1 MKKIKRVWLSAVNYI
16 KRTPKRIALWS
27 VPKKVIAGVCVVAV
41 TATAVGGVFVLNRP
55 TKEEPKK
62 VAKAKKEKVVE
73 STANK
78 KEITVPNFAACA
90 ISGDSIEKDLTLYL
104 TDAAGNKIT
113 GVSYTVKLLSKDQAK
128 QLATALA
135 AIDVDNSAIATATN
149 DGTGAKAYD
158 ETTYNMVLDNAK
170 ASASA
175 SVKKSASG
183 ATDTA
188 ASNSTKSDVATSA
201 DDTDDSNKASS
212 DEAEAVD
219 KTNTEEKA
227 KETSRE
233 LEKLVKPD
241 GSDAT
246 ISDALLVQKQNDV
259 AAYATAL
266 SSVKAM
272 AELTD
277 DDKDG
282 MIYAQKL
289 TAGDFVACFV
299 PASVTAADSTV
310 TAYDASD
317 YAVNVTVKE
326 KIEYKPVKNIKKKIV
341 KNAGDTQKNHAVAQE
356 ATFQDDYSSRDAE
369 TVKTESAKEARANN
383 LVSSSLGE
391 IVTKTQ
397 TYTVPET
404 PTQTS
409 MRSMRK
415 VMTADTGTSRTLT
428 IKYPGSV
435 NYVTGTGDYKVEG
448 ISVHSSESSDDSK
461 IKINGSA
468 ATSISLV
475 VNDSTEPSLT
485 FSVTDPAGNRP
496 VDYTIKVNK
505 FDGRTRLKSADGNE
519 LYLDQGLTEPAT
531 ITNASSTTPLYEKT
545 VTVTYK
551 NGWHTE
557 NGKTYYYDANG
568 NKLTNVTKRIGGIS
582 YTFGGDGQL
591 MPKGTGIDVSKWQ
604 GNIDWATTSN
614 AVSFAIIRCGYRG
627 SSGGIAMDP
636 KFLQNMKGAKAHGVR
651 VGVYFYSK
659 ATNEAMAVEEASA
672 ALSFVQ
678 QAGDGLTLPIYF
690 DMEDACQKGLSK
702 EENTAIANAFC
713 ATVAA
718 GGHSAGVYASKS
730 WFDNRMNAGSI
741 GGNYSIWVAR
751 YNTYLGYSGR
761 YNMWQYSSKGSI
773 PGISGN
779 VDLNIAY

>member
-1 MKKIKRVWLSAVNYI
+1 MRIKRVWSSAVNYI

-27 VPKKVIAGVCVVAV
+27 VPKKAIAGVCVVAV

-62 VAKAKKEKVVE
+62 AAKAKKEKVVE
-73 STANK
+73 STVNK

-188 ASNSTKSDVATSA
+188 ASNNTKSDVATSA

-227 KETSRE
+227 KETSKE

-259 AAYATAL
+259 ATYATAL

-341 KNAGDTQKNHAVAQE
+341 KDAGDTQKDHAVAQE
-356 ATFQDDYSSRDAE
+356 ATFKDDYSSQEAE
-369 TVKTESAKEARANN
+369 TVKTESAKSARANN
-383 LVSSSLGE
+383 LVSSSLGDD
-391 IVTKTQ
+391 VKTEYQ

-428 IKYPGSV
+428 ITYPGSV
-435 NYVTGTGDYKVEG
+435 NYVTGTGNFTVTG
-448 ISVHSSESSDDSK
+448 ISVHSSEPSDDSK
-461 IKINGSA
+461 IKISGSA

-475 VNDSTEPSLT
+475 VNDSTGSSLT
-485 FSVTDPAGNRP
+485 FSVTDPAGNRT
-496 VDYTIKVNK
+496 VNYTIKVNK
-505 FDGRTRLKSADGNE
+505 TNGDTRLKSADGNE

-531 ITNASSTTPLYEKT
+531 ISNASSTTPLYEKT

-582 YTFGGDGQL
+582 YTFGSDGQL
-591 MPKGTGIDVSKWQ
+591 MPTGTGIDVSKWQ

-678 QAGDGLTLPIYF
+678 QAGGGLTLPIYF

>member
-1 MKKIKRVWLSAVNYI
+1 MRIKRVWSSAVNYI

-27 VPKKVIAGVCVVAV
+27 VPKKAIAGVCVVAV

-73 STANK
+73 STVNK

-227 KETSRE
+227 KETSKE

-259 AAYATAL
+259 ATYATAL

-341 KNAGDTQKNHAVAQE
+341 KDAGDTQKDHAVAQE
-356 ATFQDDYSSRDAE
+356 ATFQDDYSSREAE

-383 LVSSSLGE
+383 LVSSSLGK
-391 IVTKTQ
+391 IVEKTQ
-397 TYTVPET
+397 SYTVPET

-409 MRSMRK
+409 MRSMRR
-415 VMTADTGTSRTLT
+415 VMTADTGISRTLT
-428 IKYPGSV
+428 IRYPESV
-435 NYVTGTGDYKVEG
+435 NYVTGTGDFMVTG
-448 ISVHSSESSDDSK
+448 ISVTSSEPSDNSK

-468 ATSISLV
+468 ATSISPV
-475 VNDSTEPSLT
+475 VNDSTGSSLT
-485 FSVTDPAGNRP
+485 FSVTDPGNGK
-496 VDYTIKVNK
+496 VDYTIDVKK
-505 FDGRTRLKSADGNE
+505 ISGDTRLKSADGNE
-519 LYLDQGLTEPAT
+519 LYLDQGLTKPAT
-531 ITNASSTTPLYEKT
+531 ISNASSKTDFYEKT

-582 YTFGGDGQL
+582 YTFGSDGQL
-591 MPKGTGIDVSKWQ
+591 MPTGTGIDVSKWQ

-659 ATNEAMAVEEASA
+659 ATNEAMAVEDASA

-678 QAGDGLTLPIYF
+678 QAGGGLTLPIYF

>member
-1 MKKIKRVWLSAVNYI
+1 MNYI
-16 KRTPKRIALWS
+16 KRTPKRIALWP
-27 VPKKVIAGVCVVAV
+27 VPKKAIAGVCAVAV
-41 TATAVGGVFVLNRP
+41 TATAVGGEFVLNRP

-62 VAKAKKEKVVE
+62 VAKAKKEKGVE

-128 QLATALA
+128 QLSTALA

-158 ETTYNMVLDNAK
+158 EATYNMVLDNAK
-170 ASASA
+170 AAASA

-201 DDTDDSNKASS
+201 DDTDDSNTASS

-219 KTNTEEKA
+219 KTNTEKKA
-227 KETSRE
+227 KETSKE

-341 KNAGDTQKNHAVAQE
+341 KDAGDTQKDHAVAQE
-356 ATFQDDYSSRDAE
+356 ATFKDDYSSQEAE
-369 TVKTESAKEARANN
+369 TVKTESAKEASANN
-383 LVSSSLGE
+383 LVSSSLGK
-391 IVTKTQ
+391 IVEKTQ
-397 TYTVPET
+397 SYTVPAT

-409 MRSMRK
+409 MRSMRR
-415 VMTADTGTSRTLT
+415 VMTADTGISRTLT
-428 IKYPGSV
+428 VRYPESV
-435 NYVTGTGDYKVEG
+435 NYVTGTGNFTVTG
-448 ISVHSSESSDDSK
+448 ISVHSSEPSDDSK
-461 IKINGSA
+461 IKISGSA

-475 VNDSTEPSLT
+475 VNDSTGSSLT
-485 FSVTDPAGNRP
+485 FSVTDPGNGT

-505 FDGRTRLKSADGNE
+505 IDGRTRLKSADGNE
-519 LYLDQGLTEPAT
+519 LYLDQGLTKPAT

-557 NGKTYYYDANG
+557 NGKTYFYDANG

-582 YTFGGDGQL
+582 YTFGSDGQL
-591 MPKGTGIDVSKWQ
+591 MPTGTGIDVSKWQ

-659 ATNEAMAVEEASA
+659 VTNEAMAVEEASA
-672 ALSFVQ
+672 ALAFVQ
-678 QAGDGLTLPIYF
+678 QAGGGLTLPIYF

-702 EENTAIANAFC
+702 EQNTAIANAFC

>member
-1 MKKIKRVWLSAVNYI
+1 MKIKRIWSSAVNYI

-27 VPKKVIAGVCVVAV
+27 VPKKAIAGVCVVAV

-227 KETSRE
+227 KETSKE

-341 KNAGDTQKNHAVAQE
+341 KDAGDTQKNHAVAQE

-369 TVKTESAKEARANN
+369 TVKTESAKKASANN
-383 LVSSSLGE
+383 LVRSSLGE

-397 TYTVPET
+397 SYTVPAT

-409 MRSMRK
+409 MRSMRR

-468 ATSISLV
+468 ATSISPV

-485 FSVTDPAGNRP
+485 FSVTDPSN
-496 VDYTIKVNK
+496 VTVKYTIEVKK
-505 FDGRTRLKSADGNE
+505 TSGETRLKSDDGNE
-519 LYLDQGLTEPAT
+519 LYLDQGLTKPAT
-531 ITNASSTTPLYEKT
+531 ISNASSTTPLYEKT

-582 YTFGGDGQL
+582 YTFGSDGQL
-591 MPKGTGIDVSKWQ
+591 MPTGTGIDVSKWQ

-678 QAGDGLTLPIYF
+678 QAGGGLTLPIYF

>member
-1 MKKIKRVWLSAVNYI
+1 MKIKRIWSSAVNYI

-227 KETSRE
+227 KETSKE

-341 KNAGDTQKNHAVAQE
+341 KDAGDTQKNHAVAQE

-369 TVKTESAKEARANN
+369 TVKTESAKKASANN
-383 LVSSSLGE
+383 LVRSSLGE

-397 TYTVPET
+397 SYTVPAT

-409 MRSMRK
+409 MRSMRR

-448 ISVHSSESSDDSK
+448 ISVHSSEPSDDSK
-461 IKINGSA
+461 IKISGSA
-468 ATSISLV
+468 ATSISPV

-485 FSVTDPAGNRP
+485 FSVTDPSN
-496 VDYTIKVNK
+496 VTVKYTIEVKK
-505 FDGRTRLKSADGNE
+505 TSGETRLKSDDGNE
-519 LYLDQGLTEPAT
+519 LYLDQGLTKPAT
-531 ITNASSTTPLYEKT
+531 ISNASSTTPLYEKT
-545 VTVTYK
+545 VIVTYK

-582 YTFGGDGQL
+582 YTFGSDGQL
-591 MPKGTGIDVSKWQ
+591 MPTGTGIDVSKWQ

-678 QAGDGLTLPIYF
+678 QAGGGLTLPIYF

-702 EENTAIANAFC
+702 EQNTAIANAFC

-718 GGHSAGVYASKS
+718 GGYSAGVYASKS

>member
-1 MKKIKRVWLSAVNYI
+1 MEKIKRVWSSAVNYI

-27 VPKKVIAGVCVVAV
+27 MPKKVIAGVCVVAV
-41 TATAVGGVFVLNRP
+41 TATAVGSVLVLNRP
-55 TKEEPKK
+55 AKEEPKM
-62 VAKAKKEKVVE
+62 VAKGKKEKVVE
-73 STANK
+73 STVNK

-158 ETTYNMVLDNAK
+158 EATYNMVLDNAK
-170 ASASA
+170 AAASA

-227 KETSRE
+227 KETSKE

-266 SSVKAM
+266 SSVKAT

-341 KNAGDTQKNHAVAQE
+341 KDAGDTQKNHAVAQE
-356 ATFQDDYSSRDAE
+356 ATFTDDYSSRDAE
-369 TVKTESAKEARANN
+369 TIKTESAKRASANN
-383 LVSSSLGE
+383 LVSSSLGDV
-391 IVTKTQ
+391 VTKTQ
-397 TYTVPET
+397 SYTAPAT
-404 PTQTS
+404 TTRTS

-415 VMTADTGTSRTLT
+415 VMTAETGISRTLT
-428 IKYPGSV
+428 VSYPESV
-435 NYVTGTGDYKVEG
+435 NYVTGTDDFTVTG

-461 IKINGSA
+461 IKINGST
-468 ATSISLV
+468 ATSISPV
-475 VNDSTEPSLT
+475 VNDSTGPSLT
-485 FSVTDPAGNRP
+485 LSVTDPSDVT
-496 VDYTIKVNK
+496 VDYTIAVKQI
-505 FDGRTRLKSADGNE
+505 DGKTRLKSADGNE
-519 LYLDQGLTEPAT
+519 LYLDQGLTKPAT
-531 ITNASSTTPLYEKT
+531 ISNANSKTPLYEKT

-551 NGWHTE
+551 NGWHKE
-557 NGKTYYYDANG
+557 NNKTYYYDANG

-582 YTFGGDGQL
+582 YTFGSDGQV
-591 MPKGTGIDVSKWQ
+591 MPTGTGIDVSKWQ

-614 AVSFAIIRCGYRG
+614 AISFAIIRCGYRG

-636 KFLQNMKGAKAHGVR
+636 KFLQNMRGAKAHGVR

-672 ALSFVQ
+672 ALAFVQ
-678 QAGDGLTLPIYF
+678 QAGGGLTLPIYF

-702 EENTAIANAFC
+702 EQNTAIANAFC

-718 GGHSAGVYASKS
+718 GGYRAGVYASKS

-779 VDLNIAY
+779 VDVNIAY

>member
-1 MKKIKRVWLSAVNYI
+1 MEKIKRVWSSAVNYI

-27 VPKKVIAGVCVVAV
+27 MPKKVIAGVCVVAV
-41 TATAVGGVFVLNRP
+41 TATAVGSVLVLNRP
-55 TKEEPKK
+55 AKEEPKM
-62 VAKAKKEKVVE
+62 VAKGKKEKVVE
-73 STANK
+73 STVNK

-158 ETTYNMVLDNAK
+158 EATYNMVLDNAK
-170 ASASA
+170 AAASA

-227 KETSRE
+227 KETSKE

-266 SSVKAM
+266 SSVKAT

-341 KNAGDTQKNHAVAQE
+341 KDAGDTQKNHAVAQE
-356 ATFQDDYSSRDAE
+356 ATFTDDYSSRDAE
-369 TVKTESAKEARANN
+369 TIKTESAKRASANN
-383 LVSSSLGE
+383 LVSSSLGDV
-391 IVTKTQ
+391 VTKTQ
-397 TYTVPET
+397 SYTAPAT
-404 PTQTS
+404 TTRTS

-415 VMTADTGTSRTLT
+415 VMTAETGISRTLT
-428 IKYPGSV
+428 VSYPESV
-435 NYVTGTGDYKVEG
+435 NYVTGTDDFTVTG
-448 ISVHSSESSDDSK
+448 ISVHSSEPSDNSK
-461 IKINGSA
+461 IKINGSD

-475 VNDSTEPSLT
+475 VNNSTGSSLT
-485 FSVTDPAGNRP
+485 FSVTDPGNNT
-496 VDYTIKVNK
+496 VEYKITVNK
-505 FDGRTRLKSADGNE
+505 IDGNTRLKSADGNE
-519 LYLDQGLTEPAT
+519 LYLDQGLTKPAT
-531 ITNASSTTPLYEKT
+531 ISNANSKTPLYEKT

-551 NGWHTE
+551 NGWHKE
-557 NGKTYYYDANG
+557 NNKTYYYDANG

-582 YTFGGDGQL
+582 YTFGSDGQV
-591 MPKGTGIDVSKWQ
+591 MPTGTGIDVSKWQ

-614 AVSFAIIRCGYRG
+614 AISFAIIRCGYRG

-636 KFLQNMKGAKAHGVR
+636 KFLQNMRGAKAHGVR

-672 ALSFVQ
+672 ALAFVQ
-678 QAGDGLTLPIYF
+678 QAGGGLTLPIYF

-702 EENTAIANAFC
+702 EQNTAIANAFC

-718 GGHSAGVYASKS
+718 GGYRAGVYASKS

-779 VDLNIAY
+779 VDVNIAY

>member
-1 MKKIKRVWLSAVNYI
+1 MMKIKRIWSSAVNYI

-27 VPKKVIAGVCVVAV
+27 VPKKAIAGVCVVAV

-227 KETSRE
+227 KETSKE

-341 KNAGDTQKNHAVAQE
+341 KDAGDTQKNHAVAQE

-369 TVKTESAKEARANN
+369 TVKTESAKKASANN
-383 LVSSSLGE
+383 LVRSSLGE

-397 TYTVPET
+397 SYTVPAT

-409 MRSMRK
+409 MRSMRR

-468 ATSISLV
+468 ATSISPV

-485 FSVTDPAGNRP
+485 FSVTDPSN
-496 VDYTIKVNK
+496 VTVKYTIEVKK
-505 FDGRTRLKSADGNE
+505 TSGETRLKSDDGNE
-519 LYLDQGLTEPAT
+519 LYLDQGLTKPAT
-531 ITNASSTTPLYEKT
+531 ISNASSTTPLYEKT

-582 YTFGGDGQL
+582 YTFGSDGQL
-591 MPKGTGIDVSKWQ
+591 MPTGTGIDVSKWQ

-678 QAGDGLTLPIYF
+678 QAGGGLTLPIYF

>member
-1 MKKIKRVWLSAVNYI
+1 MNYI
-16 KRTPKRIALWS
+16 KRTPKRIALWP
-27 VPKKVIAGVCVVAV
+27 VPKKAIAGVCAVAV
-41 TATAVGGVFVLNRP
+41 TATAVGGEFVLNRP
-55 TKEEPKK
+55 IKEGPKK

-78 KEITVPNFAACA
+78 KEIAVPNFAACA

-113 GVSYTVKLLSKDQAK
+113 GVSYTVKLMSKDQAK

-158 ETTYNMVLDNAK
+158 EATYNMVLDNAK
-170 ASASA
+170 VSASA

-227 KETSRE
+227 KETSKE

-341 KNAGDTQKNHAVAQE
+341 KDAGDTQKNHAVAQE

-397 TYTVPET
+397 SYTVPET

-475 VNDSTEPSLT
+475 VNDSTGSSLT
-485 FSVTDPAGNRP
+485 FSVTDPSN
-496 VDYTIKVNK
+496 VTVKYTIEVKK
-505 FDGRTRLKSADGNE
+505 TSGETRLKSDDGNE
-519 LYLDQGLTEPAT
+519 LYLDQGLTKPAT
-531 ITNASSTTPLYEKT
+531 ISNASSTTPLYEKT

-591 MPKGTGIDVSKWQ
+591 MPTGTGIDVSKWQ

-672 ALSFVQ
+672 ALAFVQ
-678 QAGDGLTLPIYF
+678 QAGGGLTLPIYF

-718 GGHSAGVYASKS
+718 GGYSAGVYASKS

>member
-1 MKKIKRVWLSAVNYI
+1 MKIKRVWSSAVNYI

-227 KETSRE
+227 KETSKE

-341 KNAGDTQKNHAVAQE
+341 KDAGDTQKNHAVAQE

-369 TVKTESAKEARANN
+369 TVKTESAKKASANN
-383 LVSSSLGE
+383 LVRSSLGE

-397 TYTVPET
+397 SYTVPAT

-409 MRSMRK
+409 MRSMRR

-468 ATSISLV
+468 ATSISPV

-485 FSVTDPAGNRP
+485 FSVTDPSN
-496 VDYTIKVNK
+496 VTVKYTIEVKK
-505 FDGRTRLKSADGNE
+505 TSGETRLKSDDGNE
-519 LYLDQGLTEPAT
+519 LYLDQGLTEPAK
-531 ITNASSTTPLYEKT
+531 ISNASSTTPLYEKT

-591 MPKGTGIDVSKWQ
+591 MPTGTGIDVSKWQ

-678 QAGDGLTLPIYF
+678 QAGGGLTLPIYF

>member
-1 MKKIKRVWLSAVNYI
+1 MMKIKRIWSSAVNYI

-27 VPKKVIAGVCVVAV
+27 VPKKAIAGVCVVAV

-73 STANK
+73 STVNK

-227 KETSRE
+227 KETSKE

-259 AAYATAL
+259 ATYATAL

-341 KNAGDTQKNHAVAQE
+341 KDAGDTQKDHAVAQE
-356 ATFQDDYSSRDAE
+356 ATFKDDYSSQEAE
-369 TVKTESAKEARANN
+369 TVKTESAKEASANN
-383 LVSSSLGE
+383 LVSSSLGK
-391 IVTKTQ
+391 IVEKTQ
-397 TYTVPET
+397 SYTVPAT

-409 MRSMRK
+409 MRSMRR
-415 VMTADTGTSRTLT
+415 VMTADTGISRTLT
-428 IKYPGSV
+428 VRYPESV
-435 NYVTGTGDYKVEG
+435 NYVTGTGNFTVTG
-448 ISVHSSESSDDSK
+448 ISVHSSEPSDNSK

-468 ATSISLV
+468 ATSISPTSISLV
-475 VNDSTEPSLT
+475 VNDSTGSSLT
-485 FSVTDPAGNRP
+485 FSVTDP
-496 VDYTIKVNK
+496 
-505 FDGRTRLKSADGNE
+505 
-519 LYLDQGLTEPAT
+519 
-531 ITNASSTTPLYEKT
+531 
-545 VTVTYK
+545 
-551 NGWHTE
+551 
-557 NGKTYYYDANG
+557 
-568 NKLTNVTKRIGGIS
+568 
-582 YTFGGDGQL
+582 
-591 MPKGTGIDVSKWQ
+591 
-604 GNIDWATTSN
+604 
-614 AVSFAIIRCGYRG
+614 
-627 SSGGIAMDP
+627 
-636 KFLQNMKGAKAHGVR
+636 
-651 VGVYFYSK
+651 
-659 ATNEAMAVEEASA
+659 
-672 ALSFVQ
+672 
-678 QAGDGLTLPIYF
+678 
-690 DMEDACQKGLSK
+690 
-702 EENTAIANAFC
+702 
-713 ATVAA
+713 
-718 GGHSAGVYASKS
+718 
-730 WFDNRMNAGSI
+730 
-741 GGNYSIWVAR
+741 
-751 YNTYLGYSGR
+751 
-761 YNMWQYSSKGSI
+761 
-773 PGISGN
+773 
-779 VDLNIAY
+779 

>member
-1 MKKIKRVWLSAVNYI
+1 MKIKRIWSSAVNYI

-227 KETSRE
+227 KETSKE

-341 KNAGDTQKNHAVAQE
+341 KDAGDTQKNHAVAQE

-369 TVKTESAKEARANN
+369 TVKTESAKKASANN
-383 LVSSSLGE
+383 LVRSSLGE

-397 TYTVPET
+397 SYTVPAT

-409 MRSMRK
+409 MRSMRR

-468 ATSISLV
+468 ATSISPV

-485 FSVTDPAGNRP
+485 FSVTDPSN
-496 VDYTIKVNK
+496 VTVKYTIEVKK
-505 FDGRTRLKSADGNE
+505 TSGETRLKSDDGNE
-519 LYLDQGLTEPAT
+519 LYLDQGLTKPAT
-531 ITNASSTTPLYEKT
+531 ISNASSTTPLYEKT

-582 YTFGGDGQL
+582 YTFGSGGQL
-591 MPKGTGIDVSKWQ
+591 MPTGTGIDVSKWQ

-678 QAGDGLTLPIYF
+678 QAGGRTDSSNLLRY
-690 DMEDACQKGLSK
+690 
-702 EENTAIANAFC
+702 
-713 ATVAA
+713 
-718 GGHSAGVYASKS
+718 GGCVPE
-730 WFDNRMNAGSI
+730 GSI
-741 GGNYSIWVAR
+741 
-751 YNTYLGYSGR
+751 
-761 YNMWQYSSKGSI
+761 
-773 PGISGN
+773 
-779 VDLNIAY
+779 

>member
-1 MKKIKRVWLSAVNYI
+1 MRIKRVWSSAVNYI

-27 VPKKVIAGVCVVAV
+27 VPKKAIAGVCVVAV

-73 STANK
+73 STVNK

-227 KETSRE
+227 KETSKE

-341 KNAGDTQKNHAVAQE
+341 KDAGDTQKDHAVAQE
-356 ATFQDDYSSRDAE
+356 ATFQDDYSSREAE

-383 LVSSSLGE
+383 LVSSSLGK
-391 IVTKTQ
+391 IVEKTQ
-397 TYTVPET
+397 SYTVPET

-409 MRSMRK
+409 MRSMRR
-415 VMTADTGTSRTLT
+415 VMTADTGISRTLT
-428 IKYPGSV
+428 IRYPESV
-435 NYVTGTGDYKVEG
+435 NYVTGTGDFMVTG
-448 ISVHSSESSDDSK
+448 ISVTSSEPSDNSK

-468 ATSISLV
+468 ATSISPV
-475 VNDSTEPSLT
+475 VNDSTGSSLT
-485 FSVTDPAGNRP
+485 FSVTDPGNGK
-496 VDYTIKVNK
+496 VDYTIDVKK
-505 FDGRTRLKSADGNE
+505 ISGDTRLKSADGNE
-519 LYLDQGLTEPAT
+519 LYLDQGLTKPAT
-531 ITNASSTTPLYEKT
+531 ISNASSKTDFYEKT

-582 YTFGGDGQL
+582 YTFGSDGQL
-591 MPKGTGIDVSKWQ
+591 MPTGTGIDVSKWQ

-678 QAGDGLTLPIYF
+678 QAGGGLTLPIYF

>member
-1 MKKIKRVWLSAVNYI
+1 MKIKRIWSSAVNYI
-16 KRTPKRIALWS
+16 KRTPKRIVLWS

-227 KETSRE
+227 KETSKE

-326 KIEYKPVKNIKKKIV
+326 KIDYKPVKNIKKKIV
-341 KNAGDTQKNHAVAQE
+341 KDAGDTQKNHAVAQE

-369 TVKTESAKEARANN
+369 TVKTESAKKASANN
-383 LVSSSLGE
+383 LVRSSLGE

-397 TYTVPET
+397 SYTVPAT

-409 MRSMRK
+409 MRSMRR

-468 ATSISLV
+468 ATSISPV

-485 FSVTDPAGNRP
+485 FSVTDPGNVT
-496 VDYTIKVNK
+496 VDYTIEVKK
-505 FDGRTRLKSADGNE
+505 TSGETRLKSADGNE
-519 LYLDQGLTEPAT
+519 LYLDQGLTKPAT

-582 YTFGGDGQL
+582 YTFGSDGQL
-591 MPKGTGIDVSKWQ
+591 MPTGTGIDVSKWQ

-678 QAGDGLTLPIYF
+678 QAGGGLTLPIYF

>member
-1 MKKIKRVWLSAVNYI
+1 MKIKRIWSSAVNYI

-227 KETSRE
+227 KETSKE

-341 KNAGDTQKNHAVAQE
+341 KDAGDTQKNHAVAQE

-369 TVKTESAKEARANN
+369 TVKTESAKKASANN
-383 LVSSSLGE
+383 LVRSSLGE

-397 TYTVPET
+397 SYTVPAT

-468 ATSISLV
+468 ATSISPV

-485 FSVTDPAGNRP
+485 FSVTDPSN
-496 VDYTIKVNK
+496 VTVKYTIEVKK
-505 FDGRTRLKSADGNE
+505 TSGETRLKSDDGNE
-519 LYLDQGLTEPAT
+519 LYLDQGLTKPAT
-531 ITNASSTTPLYEKT
+531 ISNASSTTPLYEKT

-582 YTFGGDGQL
+582 YTFGSGGQL
-591 MPKGTGIDVSKWQ
+591 MPTGTGIDVSKWQ

-678 QAGDGLTLPIYF
+678 QAGGGLTLPIYF

>member
-1 MKKIKRVWLSAVNYI
+1 MRIKRVWSSAVNYI

-73 STANK
+73 STVNK

-227 KETSRE
+227 KETSKE

-259 AAYATAL
+259 ATYATAL

-341 KNAGDTQKNHAVAQE
+341 KDAGDTQKDHAVAQE
-356 ATFQDDYSSRDAE
+356 ATFQDDYSSREAE

-383 LVSSSLGE
+383 LVSSSLGK
-391 IVTKTQ
+391 IVEKTQ
-397 TYTVPET
+397 SYTVPET

-409 MRSMRK
+409 MRSMRR
-415 VMTADTGTSRTLT
+415 VMTADTGISRTLT
-428 IKYPGSV
+428 IRYPESV
-435 NYVTGTGDYKVEG
+435 NYVTGTGDFMVTG
-448 ISVHSSESSDDSK
+448 ISVTSSEPSDNSK

-468 ATSISLV
+468 ATSISPV
-475 VNDSTEPSLT
+475 VNDSTGSSLT
-485 FSVTDPAGNRP
+485 FSVTDPGNGK
-496 VDYTIKVNK
+496 VDYTIDVKK
-505 FDGRTRLKSADGNE
+505 ISGDTRLKSADGNE
-519 LYLDQGLTEPAT
+519 LYLDQGLTKPAT
-531 ITNASSTTPLYEKT
+531 ISNASSKTDFYEKT

-582 YTFGGDGQL
+582 YTFGSDGQL
-591 MPKGTGIDVSKWQ
+591 MPTGTGIDVSKWQ

-678 QAGDGLTLPIYF
+678 QAGGGLTLPIYF

>member
-1 MKKIKRVWLSAVNYI
+1 M
-16 KRTPKRIALWS
+16 
-27 VPKKVIAGVCVVAV
+27 
-41 TATAVGGVFVLNRP
+41 
-55 TKEEPKK
+55 
-62 VAKAKKEKVVE
+62 
-73 STANK
+73 
-78 KEITVPNFAACA
+78 
-90 ISGDSIEKDLTLYL
+90 
-104 TDAAGNKIT
+104 
-113 GVSYTVKLLSKDQAK
+113 
-128 QLATALA
+128 
-135 AIDVDNSAIATATN
+135 
-149 DGTGAKAYD
+149 
-158 ETTYNMVLDNAK
+158 
-170 ASASA
+170 
-175 SVKKSASG
+175 KKSASG

-201 DDTDDSNKASS
+201 DDTDDSNTASS
-212 DEAEAVD
+212 DEAEAVE
-219 KTNTEEKA
+219 KTNTEKKA
-227 KETSRE
+227 KETSKE
-233 LEKLVKPD
+233 LEKLLKPD

-266 SSVKAM
+266 SSVKAT

-299 PASVTAADSTV
+299 PVSVTAADSTV

-341 KNAGDTQKNHAVAQE
+341 KDAGDTQKNHAVAQE
-356 ATFQDDYSSRDAE
+356 ATFKDDYSSRDAE
-369 TVKTESAKEARANN
+369 TVKTESAKKASANN
-383 LVSSSLGE
+383 LVRSSLGE

-397 TYTVPET
+397 SYTVPAT

-409 MRSMRK
+409 MRSMRR

-435 NYVTGTGDYKVEG
+435 NYVTGTGDYKVTG

-461 IKINGSA
+461 IMINGSA
-468 ATSISLV
+468 ATSISPTSISLV
-475 VNDSTEPSLT
+475 VNDSTGSSLT
-485 FSVTDPAGNRP
+485 FSVTDPGN
-496 VDYTIKVNK
+496 VTVKYTITVNK
-505 FDGRTRLKSADGNE
+505 IDGGTRLKSDDGNE
-519 LYLDQGLTEPAT
+519 LYLDQGLTKPAT
-531 ITNASSTTPLYEKT
+531 ISNASSITPLYEKT

-557 NGKTYYYDANG
+557 NNKTYYYDANG
-568 NKLTNVTKRIGGIS
+568 NKLTNATKRIGGIS
-582 YTFGGDGQL
+582 YTFGSDGQL
-591 MPKGTGIDVSKWQ
+591 MPTGTGIDVSKWQ

-636 KFLQNMKGAKAHGVR
+636 QFLQNMKGAKAHGVR

-678 QAGDGLTLPIYF
+678 QAGGGLTLPIYF

-718 GGHSAGVYASKS
+718 GGYSAGVYASKS

>member
-1 MKKIKRVWLSAVNYI
+1 MRIKRVWSSAVNYI

-27 VPKKVIAGVCVVAV
+27 VPKKAIAGVCVVAV

-73 STANK
+73 STVNK

-158 ETTYNMVLDNAK
+158 EATYNMVLDNAK

-227 KETSRE
+227 KETSKE

-341 KNAGDTQKNHAVAQE
+341 KDAGDTQKNHAVAQE
-356 ATFQDDYSSRDAE
+356 ATFQDDYSSREAE
-369 TVKTESAKEARANN
+369 TVKTESAKKASANN
-383 LVSSSLGE
+383 LVRSSLGK
-391 IVTKTQ
+391 IVEKTQ
-397 TYTVPET
+397 SYTVPET

-409 MRSMRK
+409 MRSMRR

-435 NYVTGTGDYKVEG
+435 NYVTGTGDYKVTG

-468 ATSISLV
+468 ATSISPV

-485 FSVTDPAGNRP
+485 FSVTDPGN
-496 VDYTIKVNK
+496 VTVKYTITVNK
-505 FDGRTRLKSADGNE
+505 IDGGTRLKSDDGNE
-519 LYLDQGLTEPAT
+519 LYLDQGLTKPAT
-531 ITNASSTTPLYEKT
+531 ISNASSTTDLYEKT

-591 MPKGTGIDVSKWQ
+591 MPTGTGIDVSKWQ

-678 QAGDGLTLPIYF
+678 QAGGGLTLPIYF

-702 EENTAIANAFC
+702 EQNTAIANAFC

>member
-1 MKKIKRVWLSAVNYI
+1 MRIKRVWSSAVNYI

-27 VPKKVIAGVCVVAV
+27 VPKKAIAGVCVVAV

-73 STANK
+73 STVNK

-227 KETSRE
+227 KETSKE

-259 AAYATAL
+259 ATYATAL

-341 KNAGDTQKNHAVAQE
+341 KDAGDTQKDHAVAQE
-356 ATFQDDYSSRDAE
+356 ATFQDDYSSREAE

-383 LVSSSLGE
+383 LVSSSLGK
-391 IVTKTQ
+391 IVEKTQ
-397 TYTVPET
+397 SYTVPET

-409 MRSMRK
+409 MRSMRR
-415 VMTADTGTSRTLT
+415 VMTADTGISRTLT
-428 IKYPGSV
+428 IRYPESV
-435 NYVTGTGDYKVEG
+435 NYVTGTGDFMVTG
-448 ISVHSSESSDDSK
+448 ISVTSSEPSDNSK

-468 ATSISLV
+468 ATSISPV
-475 VNDSTEPSLT
+475 VNDSTGSSLT
-485 FSVTDPAGNRP
+485 FSVTDPGNGK
-496 VDYTIKVNK
+496 VDYTIDVKK
-505 FDGRTRLKSADGNE
+505 ISGDTRLKSADGNE
-519 LYLDQGLTEPAT
+519 LYLDQGLTKPAT
-531 ITNASSTTPLYEKT
+531 ISNASSKTDFYEKT

-568 NKLTNVTKRIGGIS
+568 NKLTNVTKRIG
-582 YTFGGDGQL
+582 
-591 MPKGTGIDVSKWQ
+591 
-604 GNIDWATTSN
+604 
-614 AVSFAIIRCGYRG
+614 
-627 SSGGIAMDP
+627 
-636 KFLQNMKGAKAHGVR
+636 
-651 VGVYFYSK
+651 
-659 ATNEAMAVEEASA
+659 
-672 ALSFVQ
+672 
-678 QAGDGLTLPIYF
+678 
-690 DMEDACQKGLSK
+690 
-702 EENTAIANAFC
+702 
-713 ATVAA
+713 
-718 GGHSAGVYASKS
+718 
-730 WFDNRMNAGSI
+730 
-741 GGNYSIWVAR
+741 
-751 YNTYLGYSGR
+751 
-761 YNMWQYSSKGSI
+761 
-773 PGISGN
+773 
-779 VDLNIAY
+779 

>member
-1 MKKIKRVWLSAVNYI
+1 MRIKRVWSSAVNYI

-27 VPKKVIAGVCVVAV
+27 VPKKAIAGVCVVAV

-73 STANK
+73 STVNK

-227 KETSRE
+227 KETSKE

-259 AAYATAL
+259 ATYATAL

-341 KNAGDTQKNHAVAQE
+341 KDAGDTQKDHAVAQE
-356 ATFQDDYSSRDAE
+356 ATFQDDYSSREAE

-383 LVSSSLGE
+383 LVSSSLGK
-391 IVTKTQ
+391 IVEKTQ
-397 TYTVPET
+397 SYTVPET

-409 MRSMRK
+409 MRSMRR
-415 VMTADTGTSRTLT
+415 VMTADTGISRTLT
-428 IKYPGSV
+428 IRYPESV
-435 NYVTGTGDYKVEG
+435 NYVTGTGDFMVTG
-448 ISVHSSESSDDSK
+448 ISVTSSEPSDNSK

-468 ATSISLV
+468 ATSISPV
-475 VNDSTEPSLT
+475 VNDSTGSSLT
-485 FSVTDPAGNRP
+485 FSVTDPGNGK
-496 VDYTIKVNK
+496 VDYTIDVKK
-505 FDGRTRLKSADGNE
+505 ISRDTRLKSADGNE
-519 LYLDQGLTEPAT
+519 LYLDQGLTKPAT
-531 ITNASSTTPLYEKT
+531 ISNASSKTDFYEKT

-582 YTFGGDGQL
+582 YTFGSDGQL
-591 MPKGTGIDVSKWQ
+591 MPTGTGIDVSKWQ

-678 QAGDGLTLPIYF
+678 QAGGGLTLPIYF

>member
-1 MKKIKRVWLSAVNYI
+1 MKIKRVWSSAVNYI

-158 ETTYNMVLDNAK
+158 EATYNMVLDNAK

-227 KETSRE
+227 KETSKE

-341 KNAGDTQKNHAVAQE
+341 KDAGDTQKDHAVAQE
-356 ATFQDDYSSRDAE
+356 ATFKDDYSSREAE
-369 TVKTESAKEARANN
+369 TIKTESAKRASANN
-383 LVSSSLGE
+383 LASSSLGE
-391 IVTKTQ
+391 IVEKTQ
-397 TYTVPET
+397 SYTPA
-404 PTQTS
+404 TQTS

-428 IKYPGSV
+428 VRYPESV
-435 NYVTGTGDYKVEG
+435 NYVTGTGDFTVTG
-448 ISVHSSESSDDSK
+448 ISVRSSEPSDDSK

-468 ATSISLV
+468 ATSISPV
-475 VNDSTEPSLT
+475 VIDSTGSSLT
-485 FSVTDPAGNRP
+485 FSVTDPGNGT
-496 VDYTIKVNK
+496 VDYTIAVTKIAG
-505 FDGRTRLKSADGNE
+505 DTRLKSADGNE
-519 LYLDQGLTEPAT
+519 LYLDQGFTKPAT

-557 NGKTYYYDANG
+557 NGKTYFYDANG

-582 YTFGGDGQL
+582 YTFGSDGQL
-591 MPKGTGIDVSKWQ
+591 MPTGTGIDVSKWQ

-672 ALSFVQ
+672 ALAFVQ
-678 QAGDGLTLPIYF
+678 QAGGGLTLPIYF

>member
-1 MKKIKRVWLSAVNYI
+1 MKIKRIWSSAVNYI

-227 KETSRE
+227 KETSKE

-341 KNAGDTQKNHAVAQE
+341 KDAGDTQKNHAVAQE

-369 TVKTESAKEARANN
+369 TVKTESAKKASANN
-383 LVSSSLGE
+383 LVRSSLGE

-397 TYTVPET
+397 SYTVPAT

-409 MRSMRK
+409 MRSMRR

-468 ATSISLV
+468 ATSISPV

-485 FSVTDPAGNRP
+485 FSVTDPSN
-496 VDYTIKVNK
+496 VTVKYTIEVKK
-505 FDGRTRLKSADGNE
+505 TSGETRLKSDDGNE
-519 LYLDQGLTEPAT
+519 LYLDQGLTKPAT
-531 ITNASSTTPLYEKT
+531 ISNASSTTPLYEKT

-582 YTFGGDGQL
+582 YTFGSGGQL
-591 MPKGTGIDVSKWQ
+591 MPTGTGIDVSKWQ

-678 QAGDGLTLPIYF
+678 QAGGGLTLPIYF